1 MKKVYGID
9 FLYGGVIAL
18 IVVSISLFWFVLYSD
33 NKITSDVKNIN
44 NRLDSIESVLLRDTI
59 GGRNSDTIVIV
70 IKRDGQ
76 YDFIK

>member
-18 IVVSISLFWFVLYSD
+18 IATSISLFWFVLYSD
-33 NKITSDVKNIN
+33 DKITSNVNNIEH
-44 NRLDSIESVLLRDTI
+44 RLDSIETVLLRDTI
-59 GGRNSDTIVIV
+59 GGRNTDTIVIV
-70 IKRDGQ
+70 IKRYGQ